1 MLSLEFIRKNPD
13 EVRRAAQLKG
23 EPAPIDDIL
32 RLDAK
37 WRSHQ
42 HKAESIKSE
51 QNELS
56 KEFARTRDEALKERL
71 RQMADNAKS
80 ELSVADAVKRE
91 LDHLLLQVP
100 NVFHESV
107 PIGETEA
114 DNVVAREWGS
124 KPELGFPP
132 RTHYDLGEALGIM
145 DFERAARV
153 SGSRFAFLIGEGARL
168 ERTASGYTIRT
179 ERIVN
184 AFDEQFVDLGLRLEG
199 MDRQRID
206 VHALSLTA
214 PMVYWASPGFGLAL
228 AQAYNDAATAA
239 HARHPQ
245 RFVGLAMLPM
255 QAPDLALK
263 ELERAAKLPG
273 MRGMYLATHVNGIDL
288 DDRRFWDVYAKAEE
302 LDWPVFLHPIDTIG
316 RERTTRYYLR
326 NLLGNPYDTGVAA
339 ASLIFGGVLDA
350 FPKLEVNL
358 PHAGGTFPWLIGRL
372 DHGTKVRPELRHM
385 KRLPSAYLR
394 RFTYDTIGHNDQIN
408 YNLIRMV
415 GADRVVLGS
424 DYCFDMGLA
433 DPLGDVERLDALSAA
448 ERDLIIGETAVKLL
462 RL

>member
-1 MLSLEFIRKNPD
+1 MSDVPQDRHD
-13 EVRRAAQLKG
+13 RARSRSRTRRAIDTHAHWYPVDWLK
-23 EPAPIDDIL
+23 L
-32 RLDAK
+32 
-37 WRSHQ
+37 
-42 HKAESIKSE
+42 
-51 QNELS
+51 
-56 KEFARTRDEALKERL
+56 
-71 RQMADNAKS
+71 
-80 ELSVADAVKRE
+80 
-91 LDHLLLQVP
+91 
-100 NVFHESV
+100 
-107 PIGETEA
+107 
-114 DNVVAREWGS
+114 
-124 KPELGFPP
+124 
-132 RTHYDLGEALGIM
+132 
-145 DFERAARV
+145 FERDGAA
-153 SGSRFAFLIGEGARL
+153 EGARL
-168 ERTASGYTIRT
+168 EHTATGYTIRT

-302 LDWPVFLHPIDTIG
+302 LDWAVFLHPIDTIG
-316 RERTTRYYLR
+316 RDRTTRYYLR

-408 YNLIRMV
+408 YNLIRLV

-448 ERDLIIGETAVKLL
+448 ERDLIIGETAVRLL